1 MLFVGA
7 FAVGASGLVN
17 RIVTEERVVGSLIN
31 DICRT

>member
-7 FAVGASGLVN
+7 FAVEAPGLVN
-17 RIVTEERVVGSLIN
+17 RIVTEERAVGSLIN